1 MYSYNSYHK
10 ILVGA
15 LLVVWAIYQFSGR
28 TDESPKYGN
37 GQEKR
42 TGEQVNSLNQG
53 IWTWYYENGNIQL
66 RGSFEEGNRTGVWK
80 SYDTLGNLLVEST
93 YENNL
98 LNGMFTEYNSS
109 GEIKHQS
116 IYRADTI
123 KERLV
128 E

>member
-10 ILVGA
+10 IVIGL
-15 LLVVWAIYQFSGR
+15 LLVVWAMYQFSGR
-28 TDESPKYGN
+28 TDEIPTYNN

-42 TGEQVNSLNQG
+42 TGEVVNSLNQG
-53 IWTWYYENGNIQL
+53 VWTWYYGNGKVQL
-66 RGSFEEGNRTGVWK
+66 TGAFDEGNRIGIWK

-93 YENNL
+93 YQNNI
-98 LNGMFTEYNSS
+98 LNGLFTEYSTS
-109 GEIKHQS
+109 GEIITQY